1 MQCGIIYR
9 NIRLENILLGKDG
22 HIVLTDLG
30 ICREFLPTETEQ
42 RAHSFCGTVEYMP
55 PEMVNRDGNLG
66 HDTAADWWSLGVLT
80 YELLTGASPFTVAG
94 GKNTQKEI
102 FKHILRCEPP
112 IPLNMSKDVS
122 DFILRLLVKDPQK
135 RMGGGPTGAE
145 EVKAH
150 KFFRSINWDDLL
162 RKNIPAPFVPRI
174 TSDTDVSNF
183 SKEFT
188 RMIPADSPGTTPPNE
203 NVFEGY
209 SYVAPSVWFSEE
221 DIVKPSSEAQ
231 EGPLTRSRK
240 RQLSDGET
248 YL

>member
-1 MQCGIIYR
+1 M
-9 NIRLENILLGKDG
+9 RLENILLDKDG

-66 HDTAADWWSLGVLT
+66 HGTAVDWWSLGVLT

-94 GKNTQKEI
+94 EKNTQKEI

-162 RKNIPAPFVPRI
+162 RKNIPAPFLPKI

-240 RQLSDGET
+240 RRLSDGET